1 MDETYHV
8 FALKD
13 LVPSSACAPD
23 ALPVT
28 SSAGH
33 TQANRLPRRAPA
45 SFDVF
50 DMRFEGVWMSVA

>member
-13 LVPSSACAPD
+13 LLPSSACAPD

-50 DMRFEGVWMSVA
+50 NMRFEGVWMSVA